1 MLGLKLPTDKRWAE
15 LAKSDLK
22 ELMTD
27 HAWCEQKA
35 ASNAIHLV
43 VHNPDK
49 PDLVDA
55 MLELAKEE
63 LEHFRRVHEKIKNRG
78 WQLGPE
84 RKDDYVNKLYNFIL
98 KGHHDKKV
106 ALADRLL
113 FAAMIEARSCE
124 RFKLLHESVDDIELK
139 QFYFELMASEAGH
152 YTLFLEFARKYGP
165 DKEWVNQRWKEWLDF
180 EASLIADYGK
190 KQTIHG

>member
-1 MLGLKLPTDKRWAE
+1 MLGLKLPTDTRWAQ
-15 LAKSDLK
+15 LAKSDLQ
-22 ELMTD
+22 ELLTD

-55 MLELAKEE
+55 MLDLAKEE
-63 LEHFRRVHEKIKNRG
+63 LEHFRLVHEKIKARG
-78 WQLGPE
+78 WALGPE
-84 RKDDYVNKLYNFIL
+84 RKDDYVNRLYQFML

-113 FAAMIEARSCE
+113 FAAMVEARSCE
-124 RFKLLHESVDDIELK
+124 RFKLLHQTVDDEELK
-139 QFYFELMASEAGH
+139 SFYFDLMASEAGH

-165 DKEWVNQRWKEWLDF
+165 DKECVNRRWAEWLEF
-180 EASLIADYGK
+180 EAALITEFGK
-190 KQTIHG
+190 KQTMHG